1 MSNWAQKTLSQMVD
15 HVDERCGNQSLSL
28 VLSVTER
35 RGIIPQD
42 EVFRKRIA
50 TADVSKYKVLQPLD
64 IAYNPYLLWTGA
76 IGQWLGSEPGV
87 TSPVY
92 ETFRA
97 RGGYDPRFIGLLL
110 SSGTLTPYF
119 NATAI
124 GSISRRRRTTVPV
137 FLDAQVEVP
146 SLDEQRR
153 IVAVISAL
161 DGQVKA
167 MEDELQAAQNLL
179 RRTVSKI
186 MADLPATM
194 KFGSVAVTRSGP
206 SWSAA
211 DESKTPT
218 SGSLRVVKITN
229 TKDGGV
235 FDMSDETYVTGLP
248 DSTAKLDEA
257 SLIIIRTNGNRN
269 RIGNVYRPD
278 ASAVGCAVSAFQ
290 FISQPINPA
299 DRDFL
304 YWTLA
309 DPSMQQRMSEAA
321 SGTTGLGNL
330 AVRWLNAVEIPWS
343 DDPAERSAISSS
355 ADAAERTVIRLGD
368 ELEHLRSVRTDL
380 LDALLSQ
387 QITVDEAVDQF
398 IEPAA

>member
-1 MSNWAQKTLSQMVD
+1 MSEWPLIALGEVTTQSRESVKVDRSTQYPMLGVRWYSQGAFHRETTTPKASTIYRAKGGQFIYNRLFAWKGSFTLVPPDLDGSY
-15 HVDERCGNQSLSL
+15 
-28 VLSVTER
+28 
-35 RGIIPQD
+35 
-42 EVFRKRIA
+42 
-50 TADVSKYKVLQPLD
+50 VS
-64 IAYNPYLLWTGA
+64 N
-76 IGQWLGSEPGV
+76 E
-87 TSPVY
+87 
-92 ETFRA
+92 F
-97 RGGYDPRFIGLLL
+97 
-110 SSGTLTPYF
+110 
-119 NATAI
+119 
-124 GSISRRRRTTVPV
+124 PV
-137 FLDAQVEVP
+137 FDCNRERLLPEYLNYYFTQPAIWEQIGRVSTGTTASRSRWNEAKFSEYEIPLPPVVQ
-146 SLDEQRR
+146 QRR
-153 IVAVISAL
+153 IVTLVAAVDAQIAAL
-161 DGQVKA
+161 DN
-167 MEDELQAAQNLL
+167 ELHSAREVLKRIVSQLL
-179 RRTVSKI
+179 
-186 MADLPATM
+186 DHLPTTTPY
-194 KFGSVAVTRSGP
+194 GSVAVTRSGP

-235 FDMSDETYVTGLP
+235 VDMTDETYVTGLP
-248 DSTAKLDEA
+248 DSTTKLDEA

-290 FISQPINPA
+290 FISQAINPA